1 MSQSRVHVHSL
12 SHSDTRHDTR
22 LSVLL
27 THTQS
32 YVNLQYRQLKF
43 KEHFPT
49 GLDDRGLELCA
60 AFSVDAWLITFPPLR

>member
-1 MSQSRVHVHSL
+1 MYTVSVTATLDMTLDSRSFL
-12 SHSDTRHDTR
+12 
-22 LSVLL
+22 
-27 THTQS
+27 HTQS